1 MKALILILMIAL
13 AIMLAKQVFKDPEK
27 DRKKRGLD
35 KYRIKAREY
44 YECGE
49 VFSRKYYVEQLMKVP
64 ILSAWTWWEKLEEH
78 KCGYSDCYWDT
89 KYFESL
95 ELAEKAI
102 AKLRLEDS
110 TFNGPKE
117 EIVKYIP

>member
-1 MKALILILMIAL
+1 MKALLIVLLIL
-13 AIMLAKQVFKDPEK
+13 AIVLAKQVFRDPEK

-35 KYRIKAREY
+35 KYRIKAQEY

-49 VFSRKYYVEQLMKVP
+49 VVSRKYYVEQLMKVP
-64 ILSAWTWWEKLEEH
+64 ILSAFTWWEKLEEH

-89 KYFESL
+89 KYFASL

-110 TFNGPKE
+110 TFNGHKE
-117 EIVKYIP
+117 YTVKHIP